1 MPPEIFDYAGPLNSR
16 TIFHRSADQADQ
28 TVATI
33 LGVIF
38 GVIGFIILLCLFTC
52 CCGACRVRS
61 IPVEDIEKSSDGY
74 CNGEALVREK
84 RLCRS
89 PKSKGQA
96 WRKVETRREE
106 VRERVVGGRGVN
118 GINRPAMA
126 HLGGPRPMMF
136 HSAPPNLQ
144 ALPPRQH
151 LDPLQPRE
159 VRGGPRRPSLRTAS
173 PAVPRVG
180 VPVVPSLATNVVPDL
195 RFPISEGGS
204 SDSESIGT
212 GPTMA
217 PPIRGRSP
225 ALGAPIEPS
234 MGPSTAR
241 PPRTI
246 IQPMAVHPRNVVTRP
261 EFEDAIDDFENLM
274 SRQLE
279 GMRTKIEREVDE
291 ERRQRQLETLESNA
305 LQNEIINELDEER
318 EKHHL
323 EALGSNLRQQ
333 VMREDIAELR
343 ERTTNLEYES
353 RRTKDTLISIAT
365 HPKTPPPPVIIN
377 NKCAHRSSSRRG
389 LNDDDSSGSGF
400 GGAIRPIGPGPPG
413 PPPSSVTSGDD
424 YLPTHLGRTRFRSSP
439 GTPPNLPSLRTP
451 HDPSGGPSSGLG
463 MMFPEGSLDE
473 GSSGFRTP
481 DSQPASP
488 RITPRPHP
496 IRRASIEYPM
506 PPQARPQQEASIPP
520 HSRQPPQSAFNQ
532 GSRRPPSRGPPP
544 RPVFLRPREVY
555 VPSDSPLGPEMEDLS
570 SPKFRDMPPIG
581 RHPVAPG
588 HIPSM
593 RRSRENMRAQNSS
606 RYSLFSE
613 GNGDRGNSR
622 DQGQNQRG
630 GGGRRRSSDGLGGLG
645 LRDPLAGFGDPRGR
659 NASITSN
666 HVSFVPSDQFERYS
680 AASQGFD
687 DSSMDDSMTRVRT
700 GRGLPTELQPQRP
713 DTQRRNSFH
722 FHDPPERF
730 GNHARPS
737 FLVDAASVDSYD
749 TDRVRGTAR
758 RTPSTVTEP
767 WVDGERERYLRNM
780 QRMGGMEAIQ
790 SQDTSSDTNMG
801 PERNREGS
809 GGSGVDRDGRFRYD
823 RY

>member
-1 MPPEIFDYAGPLNSR
+1 
-16 TIFHRSADQADQ
+16 
-28 TVATI
+28 
-33 LGVIF
+33 
-38 GVIGFIILLCLFTC
+38 
-52 CCGACRVRS
+52 
-61 IPVEDIEKSSDGY
+61 
-74 CNGEALVREK
+74 
-84 RLCRS
+84 
-89 PKSKGQA
+89 
-96 WRKVETRREE
+96 
-106 VRERVVGGRGVN
+106 
-118 GINRPAMA
+118 
-126 HLGGPRPMMF
+126 MMF

-195 RFPISEGGS
+195 RFPISEGSS

-212 GPTMA
+212 GPTMV
-217 PPIRGRSP
+217 PTMQGPSP

-234 MGPSTAR
+234 MALSTAR

-246 IQPMAVHPRNVVTRP
+246 IQPVAVHPRNVVTRP

-274 SRQLE
+274 GRQLE

-291 ERRQRQLETLESNA
+291 ERRQRLLETFESNA
-305 LQNEIINELDEER
+305 LQNEIVNELDEER
-318 EKHHL
+318 QKRHL
-323 EALGSNLRQQ
+323 EVLGSNLRQQ
-333 VMREDIAELR
+333 VMREDIEELR

-377 NKCAHRSSSRRG
+377 NKCTHHSSSRRG
-389 LNDDDSSGSGF
+389 LDDDDSSGSGF
-400 GGAIRPIGPGPPG
+400 GGAIRPIGPGPSG
-413 PPPSSVTSGDD
+413 PPPSSVSSGDD
-424 YLPTHLGRTRFRSSP
+424 YLPTNLGQTRFRSSP

-451 HDPSGGPSSGLG
+451 HGPSGGPSSGLG

-473 GSSGFRTP
+473 GSSSFRTP

-488 RITPRPHP
+488 RTTPRPHP
-496 IRRASIEYPM
+496 IRRVSIEYPM

-520 HSRQPPQSAFNQ
+520 RSRQPPQSAFNQ
-532 GSRRPPSRGPPP
+532 GSRRSPSRGPPP
-544 RPVFLRPREVY
+544 RPVFLQPGEVY

-581 RHPVAPG
+581 RHPIAPG
-588 HIPSM
+588 HIPSI
-593 RRSRENMRAQNSS
+593 RRSRENMR
-606 RYSLFSE
+606 
-613 GNGDRGNSR
+613 
-622 DQGQNQRG
+622 
-630 GGGRRRSSDGLGGLG
+630 
-645 LRDPLAGFGDPRGR
+645 
-659 NASITSN
+659 
-666 HVSFVPSDQFERYS
+666 DQFERYS

-687 DSSMDDSMTRVRT
+687 DSSMDDSMTRVGT
-700 GRGLPTELQPQRP
+700 GRGLPTEFQPQRP

-722 FHDPPERF
+722 FHDQPERF
-730 GNHARPS
+730 GNHTRPS
-737 FLVDAASVDSYD
+737 FPVDAASVDSYD
-749 TDRVRGTAR
+749 TDRVRGTAK

-767 WVDGERERYLRNM
+767 WADGERERYLRNM

-790 SQDTSSDTNMG
+790 SQDTSSDTNMRL
-801 PERNREGS
+801 ERDREGS
-809 GGSGVDRDGRFRYD
+809 GGSGVDRDGRFRYE